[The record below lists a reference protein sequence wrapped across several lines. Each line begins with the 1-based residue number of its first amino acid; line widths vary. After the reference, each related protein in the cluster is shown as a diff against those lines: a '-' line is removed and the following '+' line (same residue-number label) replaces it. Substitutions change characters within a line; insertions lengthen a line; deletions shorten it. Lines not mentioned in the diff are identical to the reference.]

1 MRGIARCHVKS
12 NEKDSKR
19 MERDEGERAFKA
31 IEDFQAQVQYAHII
45 QRYVQHSNGHDAHR
59 HHHDAE
65 HVQAQAY
72 K

>member
-1 MRGIARCHVKS
+1 MRKTAKGWGGMR
-12 NEKDSKR
+12 R
-19 MERDEGERAFKA
+19 ERAFKA